1 MMTLALPVL
10 ADSTDIGTQAKWFFE
25 VLLTPTGFVALGLGL
40 AVGGFLLSSKLGVEA
55 LGALCIFMLTTMRLE
70 SRYFDNTLIQP
81 LQTMR
86 DYSRPVSLAIL
97 LAIAAR
103 SILYPRGD
111 RRVLFTAGCLMLLL
125 MSAYYLLLVG
135 LFADPARAV
144 LGFLA
149 VGATAVAF
157 VLGLGRIMQPRD
169 QGIRYLR
176 MFEWAGL
183 AFVLSNLAQLALGYS
198 NAIVQGRL
206 GGISGNPQQFAA
218 TCCVFSIIFAHAF
231 ATSRIGS
238 LRKWL
243 SAVTIGVIGLFIL
256 WSGSRTG
263 FLCTAVS
270 LLAYFRT
277 RIGRFALLA
286 MVVAPVL
293 LVLTSMFAESTWGA
307 DRFLTGADTRTA
319 VWLRAL
325 DGFSRSP
332 VVGELPTMGEEGM
345 SEVESSYLRA
355 LHTMGLIGGTLMF
368 CVIVV
373 MAASA
378 LRVWVIGRRRPEYSP
393 MADLVIS
400 ATAFTVLSNAAEGF
414 LFGILTF
421 FSVFTYAI
429 FAVTAFVVDGEQ
441 AAEDADAPAQEQ
453 LSFDGR

>member
-1 MMTLALPVL
+1 MLMLNLPII
-10 ADSTDIGTQAKWFFE
+10 ADSIDISTQAKWFFE
-25 VLLTPTGFVALGLGL
+25 VLLTPTGFVALGLGSAL
-40 AVGGFLLSSKLGVEA
+40 GSLLLSSKLGVEA

-81 LQTMR
+81 LQTIR
-86 DYSRPVSLAIL
+86 DYSRPVSLAIM

-103 SILYPRGD
+103 TILYPRGD
-111 RRVLFTAGCLMLLL
+111 RRILWTAGCMMLLL
-125 MSAYYLLLVG
+125 TTAYYLLLVG

-149 VGATAVAF
+149 VGATVVAF
-157 VLGLGRIMQPRD
+157 VLGLGRLMQPGD
-169 QGIRYLR
+169 EGIEYLR

-183 AFVLSNLAQLALGYS
+183 AFVISNLAQLALGYS
-198 NAIVQGRL
+198 SAIVQGRL

-218 TCCVFSIIFAHAF
+218 TCCVFAIIFAHAF
-231 ATSRIGS
+231 ASSRIGS
-238 LRKWL
+238 SRKWL
-243 SAVTIGVIGLFIL
+243 SAVTIGVIGLFLL

-263 FLCTAVS
+263 LLCTALS
-270 LLAYFRT
+270 LVAYFRT

-286 MVVAPVL
+286 LVVAPVL
-293 LVLTSMFAESTWGA
+293 LVLTTTFTESTWGTN
-307 DRFLTGADTRTA
+307 RFLSGADTRTG

-325 DGFSRSP
+325 DGFARSP

-355 LHTMGLIGGTLMF
+355 LHTMGLIGGALILSV
-368 CVIVV
+368 VIAMVV
-373 MAASA
+373 SA
-378 LRVWVIGRRRPEYSP
+378 WKVWIIGRRRPEYSP
-393 MADLVIS
+393 LADLEIA